1 MRKSSTKAAGG
12 NTAPGCILF
21 FALNFLYSQAAL
33 AEQEIIIS
41 AGKGLGNALMQRDSI
56 SAAKV
61 AGVNYSYLL
70 TSSNNANNSWQWWG
84 QGSYSHI
91 RLEHLNETQQQNIIE
106 IKPVLRWYP
115 HSEPLGGFGEAGV
128 GASYLSQREF
138 GDIQLSTKINFA
150 LHFALGYRFSS
161 GHILSLRYSHFSN
174 AYTNIPNPGF
184 DFASI
189 NGHFNF

>member
-1 MRKSSTKAAGG
+1 MRKYSKNGVSG
-12 NTAPGCILF
+12 NTALGCTLLLAWILPGAPATI
-21 FALNFLYSQAAL
+21 

-41 AGKGLGNALMQRDSI
+41 AGKGLGNVLMQRDSI

-61 AGVNYSYLL
+61 GGINYSYLL
-70 TSSNNANNSWQWWG
+70 TSFNNANNAWQWWG
-84 QGSYSHI
+84 QGSYSYI
-91 RLEHLNETQQQNIIE
+91 RLEHLNETQQQNILE

-115 HSEPLGGFGEAGV
+115 RSEPLGSFGEAGV
-128 GASYLSQREF
+128 GASYLSQQEF
-138 GDIQLSTKINFA
+138 GDIRLSTKVNFA

-161 GHILSLRYSHFSN
+161 GHTLSLRYSHFSN

-184 DFASI
+184 DFASF